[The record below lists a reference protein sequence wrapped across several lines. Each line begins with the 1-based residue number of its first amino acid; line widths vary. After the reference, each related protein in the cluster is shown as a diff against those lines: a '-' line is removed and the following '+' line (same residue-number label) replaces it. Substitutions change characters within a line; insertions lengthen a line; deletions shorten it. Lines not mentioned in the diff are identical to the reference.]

1 MLQLRVLFWLNAS
14 LAEMLEDGEDRKNIL
29 LPRFRRKNKFM
40 WLVAIC
46 TLWRCRHGMY
56 FLIQEKFITLDACD
70 NNVFYLKEADAY
82 LYINENILHQTLYF
96 SSLKVSTNCVI
107 MKTRHEYF
115 DILFIF
121 LWMLQYKIVC
131 VLVMVGKFYFIVILL
146 IR

>member
-1 MLQLRVLFWLNAS
+1 
-14 LAEMLEDGEDRKNIL
+14 
-29 LPRFRRKNKFM
+29 
-40 WLVAIC
+40 
-46 TLWRCRHGMY
+46 MY

-82 LYINENILHQTLYF
+82 LYINENILHLTFLF

-131 VLVMVGKFYFIVILL
+131 VLVMVGKFYFTVILL